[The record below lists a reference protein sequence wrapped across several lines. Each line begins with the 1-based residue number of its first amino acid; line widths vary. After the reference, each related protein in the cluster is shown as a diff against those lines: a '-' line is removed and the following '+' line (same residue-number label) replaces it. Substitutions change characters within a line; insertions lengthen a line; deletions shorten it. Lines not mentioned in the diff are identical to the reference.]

1 MKTYQ
6 KMKTNID
13 VDTSKV
19 IKGERNLTDMGEE
32 IFNLILKVASGKKTK
47 AEILGHD
54 ELFIIPR
61 ILHY

>member
-1 MKTYQ
+1 
-6 KMKTNID
+6 MKTNID

-19 IKGERNLTDMGEE
+19 ITAEKTLTEMGEE
-32 IFNLILKVASGKKTK
+32 IFNLILKVASGEKTK
-47 AEILGHD
+47 AEIFGHD